1 MTSDDVFE
9 RIMNHEMNIQEV
21 NNIKNLY
28 KGVSTSKEQDIGLK
42 ANKIKKKKII
52 KENMMKMQ
60 WLYSS
65 RNSTS
70 SLRKE
75 DLTREKGKGSQC

>member
-42 ANKIKKKKII
+42 ANKIKKKII